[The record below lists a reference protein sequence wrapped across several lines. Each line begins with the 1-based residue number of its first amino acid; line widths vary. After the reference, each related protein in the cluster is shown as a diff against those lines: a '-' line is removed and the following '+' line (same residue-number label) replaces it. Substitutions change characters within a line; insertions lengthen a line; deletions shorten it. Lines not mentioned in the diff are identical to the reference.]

1 MKENKLGRYVLESI
15 LGQGAMGVVYKALDP
30 EIGRRVA
37 IKTIRLDLADTSFEE
52 KELRERFFNEARS
65 AGTMSHP
72 NIVTVY
78 DVGYESHLAFIA
90 MEYIEGNDL
99 KEYMTIKKEI
109 PFREIYRIVFSVA
122 RGLDYS
128 SSKGIIHRDIKPA
141 NILLTDDG
149 NVKISDFG
157 IAKLP
162 TSTVTQSGMLMGT
175 PAYVSP
181 EQVMGTSLDVR
192 SDLYSLGVIFYEL
205 VTGKRPFVGD
215 PTTVIFQVVQSPP
228 PEPKIKLEGV
238 PRDLKNVILKSL
250 AKKPEERFQTG
261 EEFIEAIKTVK
272 GIRKSDIDVASK
284 IDFSPLPK
292 RREKQ
297 LTTDHIQRLIKDTKT
312 KTDKKEKAQAADDVD
327 FGAETVV
334 MEDSPTQITR
344 RRVKRHI
351 REFILFAI
359 FGIAALFYIYND
371 QILSIFSGSDEGKKT
386 SDTAKIANT
395 SIKKNQGASE
405 QKNNPNMIV
414 PPETNIMV
422 NSVPEGAELLING
435 EITGVTTPLMY
446 RVTEATQDEF
456 RIALKKDC
464 FQTWTMDLKKNAFPK
479 DGVSAELQPLTRE
492 VTIVP
497 VPKDAT
503 IKIEGQNEPL
513 SSPAKIMLKC
523 GEPMK
528 ATVSR
533 ATFLDKTVD
542 LNYQDES
549 LTDKLDVQLVSALKD
564 GFLSV
569 STDYSVTIYSDSK
582 KMSATNKPVKLK
594 LLEGKRKIGI
604 FSKGP
609 VFINK
614 VYMMDIKP
622 EKTSTLKLPASGKMN
637 VTAIPGNCRIW
648 IDGVNVDDA
657 PLTNFGISAGEHQL
671 LYKWPDGGT
680 FKEKVKIEPN
690 GNHSFSGK
698 NPKTTGG

>member
-1 MKENKLGRYVLESI
+1 MKDNKLGRYVLESI
-15 LGQGAMGVVYKALDP
+15 LGQGAMGVVYRALDP

-52 KELRERFFNEARS
+52 KELRERFLNEARS
-65 AGTMSHP
+65 AGTMSHQ

-99 KEYMTIKKEI
+99 KEYMTIKKDI
-109 PFREIYRIVFSVA
+109 PFREMFRIIFSVA
-122 RGLDYS
+122 KGLDYS

-238 PRDLKNVILKSL
+238 PRDLKNVILKAL
-250 AKKPEERFQTG
+250 AKKPDERFQTG

-272 GIRKSDIDVASK
+272 GIKKTDIDVTTK
-284 IDFSPLPK
+284 IEFSPLPK

-297 LTTDHIQRLIKDTKT
+297 LTTDHIQRLLKDTKT
-312 KTDKKEKAQAADDVD
+312 KIEKEKPAAEREVD

-344 RRVKRHI
+344 RRVKRHV

-359 FGIAALFYIYND
+359 FGISVLFYIYSERVFSLLGGSKDGSAVLNATGSSKKAGSQD
-371 QILSIFSGSDEGKKT
+371 GSLPQNGGNSTQII
-386 SDTAKIANT
+386 
-395 SIKKNQGASE
+395 
-405 QKNNPNMIV
+405 
-414 PPETNIMV
+414 PPELNLTI
-422 NSVPEGAELLING
+422 SSIPDGAGLLING
-435 EITGVTTPLMY
+435 EETGMTTPVMY
-446 RVTEATQDEF
+446 RVTDVTPEEF

-464 FQTWTMDLKKNAFPK
+464 YQTWTMDLKKSGLPK
-479 DGVSAELQPLTRE
+479 EGVSAELLPLTRDI
-492 VTIVP
+492 TISP

-503 IKIEGQNEPL
+503 IRIDGQTETLVSPVKIT
-513 SSPAKIMLKC
+513 LKC
-523 GEPMK
+523 DTPLK
-528 ATVSR
+528 IIISR
-533 ATFLDKTVD
+533 EGYVEKTVD
-542 LNYQDES
+542 LSYQDET
-549 LTDKLDVQLVSALKD
+549 LADNLEVPLISALQD

-569 STDYSVTIYSDSK
+569 STSYPVTIYSEGK
-582 KMSATNKPVKLK
+582 KVGDVKKAAKLK
-594 LLEGKRKIGI
+594 FLEGKRKIGVV
-604 FSKGP
+604 SKGP

-614 VYMMDIKP
+614 VFTVDIKP
-622 EKTSTLKLPASGKMN
+622 GKTSSLPLPASGKMN

-648 IDGVNVDDA
+648 IDGLNVDDA
-657 PLTNFGISAGEHQL
+657 PLTDFKISAGDHQL
-671 LYKWPDGGT
+671 QYKWPDGGT
-680 FKEKVKIEPN
+680 FKEKIKVEPN
-690 GNHSFSGK
+690 GDHSFSGK
-698 NPKTTGG
+698 NPNTP

>member
-1 MKENKLGRYVLESI
+1 MKDNKLGRYVLESI

-52 KELRERFFNEARS
+52 KELRERFLNEARS

-78 DVGYESHLAFIA
+78 DVGYESHIAFIA

-99 KEYMTIKKEI
+99 KEYMTIKKDI
-109 PFREIYRIVFSVA
+109 PFKEMFRIVFSVA
-122 RGLDYS
+122 KGLDYS

-205 VTGKRPFVGD
+205 VTGKRPFIGD

-250 AKKPEERFQTG
+250 AKKPDDRFQTG

-272 GIRKSDIDVASK
+272 GIKKSDIDVTTK
-284 IDFSPLPK
+284 IEFSPLPK

-297 LTTDHIQRLIKDTKT
+297 LTTDHIQRLLKETKT
-312 KTDKKEKAQAADDVD
+312 KGEKSAAASEVD

-344 RRVKRHI
+344 KRVKRHL

-359 FGIAALFYIYND
+359 FGIAVLFYLYSE
-371 QILSIFSGSDEGKKT
+371 QVFSLFGGKKESSANLAGT
-386 SDTAKIANT
+386 ESSKKAGGQSEGLAANT
-395 SIKKNQGASE
+395 GNSTQI
-405 QKNNPNMIV
+405 I
-414 PPETNIMV
+414 PPELNLMI
-422 NSVPEGAELLING
+422 NSNPDGAVLLING
-435 EITGVTTPLMY
+435 EETGITTPVMY
-446 RVTEATQDEF
+446 RVTEVTPDEF
-456 RIALKKDC
+456 RIAIKKDC
-464 FQTWTMDLKKNAFPK
+464 YQTWTMDLKKNGLPK
-479 DGVSAELQPLTRE
+479 EGVTADLLPLTRE
-492 VTIVP
+492 ITIAP
-497 VPKDAT
+497 VPKDAVVR
-503 IKIEGQNEPL
+503 IEGQNEPL
-513 SSPAKIMLKC
+513 ASPPKIALKC
-523 GEPMK
+523 GTPLKVIINREGY
-528 ATVSR
+528 VE
-533 ATFLDKTVD
+533 KTVD
-542 LNYQDES
+542 LSYQDES
-549 LTDKLDVQLVSALKD
+549 LADMLEVQLVSALKD

-569 STDYSVTIYSDSK
+569 STGYPVAIYADGK
-582 KMSATNKPVKLK
+582 KIADVKKSAKLK
-594 LLEGKRKIGI
+594 FLEGKRKIGV

-609 VFINK
+609 GFINR
-614 VYMMDIKP
+614 VYTVEIKP
-622 EKTSTLKLPASGKMN
+622 GKTSSLMLPASGKMN

-648 IDGVNVDDA
+648 IDGINVDDA
-657 PLTNFGISAGEHQL
+657 PLTGFIISAGDHQL

-690 GNHSFSGK
+690 GDHSFSGK
-698 NPKTTGG
+698 NPKTP